1 MLQDSQGQCQRHSID
16 QASNADHFAEA
27 TVGKDSQMQGSVIN
41 SRDNLQ
47 VVVSQQLSLVH

>member
-27 TVGKDSQMQGSVIN
+27 TAGKDSQMQGSVIN